1 MSKRSRRR
9 ARPIGRP
16 YPQQQRVAVAERGL
30 LAKRWPV
37 LAVAAAAIGIVVVA
51 IATNQPATGPIGPAP
66 ALQMGAPP
74 WSPDNVNLRARLEAD
89 GCRS

>member
-51 IATNQPATGPIGPAP
+51 IATNQPATVRSGQRRRSRWAP
-66 ALQMGAPP
+66 RRG
-74 WSPDNVNLRARLEAD
+74 RRTT
-89 GCRS
+89 